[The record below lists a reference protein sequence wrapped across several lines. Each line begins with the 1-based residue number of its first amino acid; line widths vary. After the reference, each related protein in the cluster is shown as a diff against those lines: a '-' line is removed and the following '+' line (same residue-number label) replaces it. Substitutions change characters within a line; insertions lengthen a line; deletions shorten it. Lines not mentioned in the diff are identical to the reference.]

1 MTTTFGRIEVEYKTR
16 MCKVGDEIGSF
27 QCWEQYAD
35 VIAPGLTI
43 GSHPGG
49 QFSRV
54 YAIVEF
60 SDRVERVDPSKIKFV
75 DEKNGVIKGWNKYC
89 EEGRR

>member
-1 MTTTFGRIEVEYKTR
+1 MAIAFGKIEVEYKTR
-16 MCKVGDEIGSF
+16 MCKVGDEIGYF

-35 VIAPGLTI
+35 VITPGLTV

-75 DEKNGVIKGWNKYC
+75 DEENAGIGEWNKLAK
-89 EEGRR
+89 